1 MISIIVPVYNVA
13 SYLPQCLDSL
23 VNQTYRD
30 LEIICVNDG
39 SKDESLK
46 ILEDYAAR
54 DARIKIISREN
65 RGIAA
70 SRNEALEH
78 AQGEWLMF
86 VDSDDWVDIQTC
98 QSAMDLAEQY
108 QADVVMWAYAR
119 EFKNQSLPKVILP
132 TLTVWE
138 ENISAFHRRMIGP
151 VNEELTSPDTL
162 DAWGTVWGKLYR
174 TSSFKTDPIPFV
186 DTKLIGTAE
195 DALFNIA
202 YMGRIKKAVYVP
214 EPWYHYRKGESF
226 TAFYKPELPDKWNR
240 LYIEM
245 KKEVMQ
251 QGLGADF
258 QEALDN
264 RISIGIIGLGF
275 NVMNANFSFKRKY
288 QKLYQLLN
296 DSRYKQAVKNISLSK
311 LPVHWKTFFFMA
323 KFSLPLCLLI
333 MFQIIILL
341 QVVII
346 NNKER

>member
-1 MISIIVPVYNVA
+1 MISIIVPVYNVT

-39 SKDESLK
+39 SKDDSLK

-70 SRNEALEH
+70 SRNEALEQ

-98 QSAMDLAEQY
+98 QSAMELAEQY
-108 QADVVMWAYAR
+108 QADVVMWAYVR

-151 VNEELTSPDTL
+151 TNDELTSPDTL

-174 TSSFKTDPIPFV
+174 ASYYKTDPIPFV

-202 YMGRIKKAVYVP
+202 YMGRIKKAVYVS

-226 TAFYKPELPDKWNR
+226 TTSYKPELPDKWNR
-240 LYIEM
+240 LYAEM
-245 KKEVMQ
+245 QREIDRQV
-251 QGLGADF
+251 LGADF
-258 QEALDN
+258 QQALEN
-264 RISIGIIGLGF
+264 RVSIGIIGLGL
-275 NVMNANFSFKRKY
+275 NELHANANLKLKYHRLSILLKAENYRESIQGFSIAR
-288 QKLYQLLN
+288 
-296 DSRYKQAVKNISLSK
+296 
-311 LPVHWKTFFFMA
+311 LPIHWKLFFAMA
-323 KFSLPLCLLI
+323 KYGVTLGLLLLLLCI
-333 MFQIIILL
+333 QRIL
-341 QVVII
+341 
-346 NNKER
+346 R